1 MRTALTRWTPSGDLV
16 RDRFGRI
23 FEEAFNDML
32 RPFGEAEEV
41 SNRTWLPPVDIRE
54 TDESVTLQLDLPGLK
69 KEDVNVTLE
78 NNVLS
83 VSGER
88 RFEAKE
94 KNDNYHRLERAYG
107 TFSRSFTLSQ
117 SVRSDKV
124 DANFQDGVLTI
135 TLPKQEESK
144 PRRISIR

>member
-1 MRTALTRWTPSGDLV
+1 MRTSLMRWTPTGDLV
-16 RDRFGRI
+16 RDRFGRL
-23 FEEAFNDML
+23 FEESFNEML
-32 RPFGEAEEV
+32 RPFGETEEV
-41 SNRTWLPPVDIRE
+41 AGRNWMPPVDIRE
-54 TDESVTLQLDLPGLK
+54 TDESVTLLLDLPGLK

-78 NNVLS
+78 NNVLM

-117 SVRSDKV
+117 TIQSDKV
-124 DANFQDGVLTI
+124 DANFEDGVLVI
-135 TLPKQEESK
+135 TLPKQESSK
-144 PRRISIR
+144 PRRISIK